1 MLSRETGV
9 YANSLIWGS
18 ERLENSTD
26 FVSLYDSQNQLVD
39 LVEFSDSEPW
49 PTSADAGGSSL
60 ELLSIDLDNNNS
72 ASWQSSFNI
81 GGTPG
86 LMNYIPVFGCIDS
99 SACNF
104 DSNATEDDESCVFAE
119 LNFDCDGNCLVE
131 VDCNGVW
138 RNIELDDCGVCDGDG
153 LNCVEG
159 CTDSLATNY
168 NLNATIDDE
177 HVFMR
182 K

>member
-1 MLSRETGV
+1 MQGADANYEFIELYNTLDVDISLSNWFLETSNISFTFPPNFTISSQEYLLLSVETGV
-9 YANSLIWGS
+9 YANSLIWGP

-60 ELLSIDLDNNNS
+60 ELSVDLDNNNS

-86 LMNYIPVFGCIDS
+86 LMNQTPFGWYYS

-104 DSNATEDDESCVFAE
+104 DSNATEDDQSCICRIKF
-119 LNFDCDGNCLVE
+119 
-131 VDCNGVW
+131 
-138 RNIELDDCGVCDGDG
+138 
-153 LNCVEG
+153 
-159 CTDSLATNY
+159 
-168 NLNATIDDE
+168 
-177 HVFMR
+177 
-182 K
+182 